1 MSFLQDFPD
10 LPWKFYAKSI
20 VYLEEYIPGSQ
31 TALFP
36 CKKMVY

>member
-1 MSFLQDFPD
+1 MSRQLDFPD
-10 LPWKFYAKSI
+10 LPWKFCPKSI

-31 TALFP
+31 TAQFP